1 MIKIRL
7 QQKIKDKSFKAK
19 LKPFD
24 RLILKSALED
34 IPSNYLE
41 KFSRLK
47 KICQNL
53 SVKNKK
59 IFSFSSQI
67 SSDFYKIWIAEN
79 KKFNKIYTFD
89 HGGGLRAKNDCQV
102 NHEAIISNK
111 IYTWSNLGKIYQNSH
126 QTSPYKIIKL
136 ANVTNF
142 KNQKN
147 FYNFAKKIS
156 NLGF

>member
-1 MIKIRL
+1 MSL
-7 QQKIKDKSFKAK
+7 
-19 LKPFD
+19 
-24 RLILKSALED
+24 
-34 IPSNYLE
+34 
-41 KFSRLK
+41 
-47 KICQNL
+47 
-53 SVKNKK
+53 
-59 IFSFSSQI
+59 I

-111 IYTWSNLGKIYQNSH
+111 IYTWSNLGKINQNSH

-142 KNQKN
+142 KNQS
-147 FYNFAKKIS
+147 KIS
-156 NLGF
+156 IISPSVGKYLIWASSRPSFNQFSDDVNLIYSFYQKIKDVEIKKKL